1 MPDAEKNEDDYLCSA
16 FRVKDWIGQEPV
28 YIRKFKVEAT
38 DDMLHHMIIHACDDS
53 MNREPGKVWYFFKAR
68 THVRSRFQFKISFI
82 VLAEPYIREALRG

>member
-1 MPDAEKNEDDYLCSA
+1 MITKQFLEAERHNVTLFMPDVSKKNEDDYLCSA

-53 MNREPGKVWYFFKAR
+53 VNKKPGEVWYAFK
-68 THVRSRFQFKISFI
+68 
-82 VLAEPYIREALRG
+82 RGE

>member
-53 MNREPGKVWYFFKAR
+53 MNKEPGEVWYFFEMKEN
-68 THVRSRFQFKISFI
+68 KIDYLMFNI
-82 VLAEPYIREALRG
+82 N